1 MTIRERTEQWESE
14 YLSPYASLSRDSK
27 GRDIWEPP
35 CDIRPVYQRDRDRI
49 LHCKSFR
56 RLKHKTQVFLTPRGD
71 HYRTRLTHTLEVSQ
85 NARTIAK
92 ALRLNEDLTEAIALG
107 HDLGH
112 TPFGHAGERA
122 LNKLCS
128 RGFAHYRQSVR
139 VVEKLEARAE
149 GKWDKVHKY
158 QFFGLA
164 IFVGIPLPGTG
175 AWTGALIAAVMD
187 MRMRSAL
194 PSIAL
199 GVVMAGLLVTGITY
213 GFTSIF

>member
-1 MTIRERTEQWESE
+1 MTDYIVNLLTGADLGAYFVTLIVSMIPVIELRGAIPLGVGLG
-14 YLSPYASLSRDSK
+14 LSHFDAMWVSMLGNMLPVPFIILF
-27 GRDIWEPP
+27 
-35 CDIRPVYQRDRDRI
+35 IRPIFKWMTR
-49 LHCKSFR
+49 KSE
-56 RLKHKTQVFLTPRGD
+56 K
-71 HYRTRLTHTLEVSQ
+71 
-85 NARTIAK
+85 
-92 ALRLNEDLTEAIALG
+92 LG
-107 HDLGH
+107 
-112 TPFGHAGERA
+112 
-122 LNKLCS
+122 
-128 RGFAHYRQSVR
+128 R

>member
-1 MTIRERTEQWESE
+1 MTDYIVNALTGADLGAYFVTLIVSMIPVIELRGAIPLGVGLG
-14 YLSPYASLSRDSK
+14 LSHFDAMWVSMLGNMLPVPFIILF
-27 GRDIWEPP
+27 
-35 CDIRPVYQRDRDRI
+35 IRPIFKWMTR
-49 LHCKSFR
+49 KSE
-56 RLKHKTQVFLTPRGD
+56 K
-71 HYRTRLTHTLEVSQ
+71 
-85 NARTIAK
+85 
-92 ALRLNEDLTEAIALG
+92 LG
-107 HDLGH
+107 
-112 TPFGHAGERA
+112 
-122 LNKLCS
+122 
-128 RGFAHYRQSVR
+128 R

-164 IFVGIPLPGTG
+164 IFVGIPLPGTW

>member
-1 MTIRERTEQWESE
+1 MEFIEALKETEFGK
-14 YLSPYASLSRDSK
+14 YLVTLIVSMVPVLELRGAIPIGVGLGLSHFEAMVVSMI
-27 GRDIWEPP
+27 GNMLPVPFIILF
-35 CDIRPVYQRDRDRI
+35 IRPIFKWMTR
-49 LHCKSFR
+49 KSEKLG
-56 RLKHKTQVFLTPRGD
+56 RLVT
-71 HYRTRLTHTLEVSQ
+71 
-85 NARTIAK
+85 
-92 ALRLNEDLTEAIALG
+92 
-107 HDLGH
+107 
-112 TPFGHAGERA
+112 
-122 LNKLCS
+122 
-128 RGFAHYRQSVR
+128 
-139 VVEKLEARAE
+139 KLEARAE
-149 GKWDKVHKY
+149 GKWDQVHKY

>member
-1 MTIRERTEQWESE
+1 MTDYIVNALTGADLGAYFVTLIVSMIPVIELRGAIPLGVGLG
-14 YLSPYASLSRDSK
+14 LSHFDAMWVSMVGNMLPVPFIILF
-27 GRDIWEPP
+27 
-35 CDIRPVYQRDRDRI
+35 IRPIFKWMTR
-49 LHCKSFR
+49 KSE
-56 RLKHKTQVFLTPRGD
+56 K
-71 HYRTRLTHTLEVSQ
+71 
-85 NARTIAK
+85 
-92 ALRLNEDLTEAIALG
+92 LG
-107 HDLGH
+107 
-112 TPFGHAGERA
+112 
-122 LNKLCS
+122 
-128 RGFAHYRQSVR
+128 R

-164 IFVGIPLPGTG
+164 VFVGIPLPGTG

>member
-1 MTIRERTEQWESE
+1 MTDYIVNALTGADLGAYFVTLIVAMIPVIELRGAIPLGVGLG
-14 YLSPYASLSRDSK
+14 LSHFDAMWVSMVGNMLPVPFIILF
-27 GRDIWEPP
+27 
-35 CDIRPVYQRDRDRI
+35 IRPIFKWMTR
-49 LHCKSFR
+49 KSE
-56 RLKHKTQVFLTPRGD
+56 K
-71 HYRTRLTHTLEVSQ
+71 
-85 NARTIAK
+85 
-92 ALRLNEDLTEAIALG
+92 LG
-107 HDLGH
+107 
-112 TPFGHAGERA
+112 
-122 LNKLCS
+122 
-128 RGFAHYRQSVR
+128 R